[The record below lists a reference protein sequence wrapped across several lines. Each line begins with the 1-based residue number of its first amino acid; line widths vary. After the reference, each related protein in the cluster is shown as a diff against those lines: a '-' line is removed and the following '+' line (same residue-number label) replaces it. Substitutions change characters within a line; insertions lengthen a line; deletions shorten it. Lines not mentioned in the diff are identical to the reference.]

1 MTDQIGNFVQ
11 SNDQALA
18 QEPQLLDAKWD
29 QAISYEAYLEWID
42 QLLAENKTTGDNHS
56 EAMIHYTV
64 MNRHRMRRIEKY
76 TDLRNDA
83 AAALAEI
90 ASPQDWLVLTEAW
103 CGDAAQSIPVMHL
116 MAEQCENVRLRLL
129 LRDEHADLMDRFLY
143 KGKSR
148 SIPRL
153 IVMDSGSRTTLGVW
167 GPRPAE
173 AQKLYESAVQEP
185 DFSYQEVA
193 EEIQKWYANDRTEAI
208 QRELTS
214 LLRGIE
220 QNEVRQG
227 EIQQG
232 LQG

>member
-1 MTDQIGNFVQ
+1 
-11 SNDQALA
+11 
-18 QEPQLLDAKWD
+18 
-29 QAISYEAYLEWID
+29 
-42 QLLAENKTTGDNHS
+42 
-56 EAMIHYTV
+56 
-64 MNRHRMRRIEKY
+64 
-76 TDLRNDA
+76 
-83 AAALAEI
+83 
-90 ASPQDWLVLTEAW
+90 
-103 CGDAAQSIPVMHL
+103 
-116 MAEQCENVRLRLL
+116 
-129 LRDEHADLMDRFLY
+129 LMDRFLY

-193 EEIQKWYANDRTEAI
+193 EELQKWYANDRTKAI